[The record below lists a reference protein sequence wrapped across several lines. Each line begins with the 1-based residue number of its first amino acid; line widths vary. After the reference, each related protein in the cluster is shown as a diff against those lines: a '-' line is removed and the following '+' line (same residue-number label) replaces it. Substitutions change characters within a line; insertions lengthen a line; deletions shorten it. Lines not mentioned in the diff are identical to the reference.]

1 MNDLTNI
8 VAKLLPI
15 GLIAGLFAIF
25 YLLDV
30 FSVRPNS
37 DAASA
42 SRVSVVQPAPTSGQP
57 ASSQPATR
65 RIDLPP
71 GEAVS
76 SVPRLAAPSGIAV
89 PPADAQT
96 ESEMGINDPPL
107 PRQVELRPDQIAPQ
121 YVPPGGSA
129 GQPLATD
136 LNNGR
141 GPVLLPSHEITQDE
155 AERIEAETQRE
166 MNELD
171 SAAAAG
177 GQVEQTE

>member
-1 MNDLTNI
+1 MNDLANI
-8 VAKLLPI
+8 VGKFLPI

-30 FSVRPNS
+30 FSVRPHS
-37 DAASA
+37 AGAPTTRASVA
-42 SRVSVVQPAPTSGQP
+42 RPAPASGKP
-57 ASSQPATR
+57 ASFPPATS
-65 RIDLPP
+65 RIDLPT

-76 SVPRLAAPSGIAV
+76 SVPRLATPSDIAV

-96 ESEMGINDPPL
+96 EGETGGDDPPL
-107 PRQVELRPDQIAPQ
+107 PRQVELRPDQITPQ
-121 YVPPGGSA
+121 YAPPGGRA

-136 LNNGR
+136 LNSGQ
-141 GPVLLPSHEITQDE
+141 GPMQLPSHEITQDE

-171 SAAAAG
+171 GAATAG
-177 GQVEQTE
+177 GQAEQQE